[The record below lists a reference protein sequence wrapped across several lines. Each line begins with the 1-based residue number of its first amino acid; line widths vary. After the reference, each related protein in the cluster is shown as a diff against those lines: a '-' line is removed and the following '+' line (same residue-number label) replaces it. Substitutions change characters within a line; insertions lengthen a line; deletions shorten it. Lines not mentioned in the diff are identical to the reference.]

1 MAAGLTRCRGE
12 ETVSDLTG
20 MSLMLRGQWTWQG
33 SQKEFP
39 PGRREPVRVAV
50 TPGVLMALQMGT
62 HKALGYQMSNKKT
75 QDMLT
80 EG

>member
-1 MAAGLTRCRGE
+1 MAAGLTRCRSE

-20 MSLMLRGQWTWQG
+20 MSLMLRGQRTWQG

-50 TPGVLMALQMGT
+50 TPGVLMALEMGT
-62 HKALGYQMSNKKT
+62 HYPGQGFI
-75 QDMLT
+75 QR
-80 EG
+80 GGVP